1 MSRPVPPA
9 RRPSLAVRLLATA
22 ALASW
27 PLPFW
32 CVALRIGAAALAD
45 TVLPLLLAL
54 GALSLTLRLLLHR
67 RRGDFGIFF
76 PDTRDQRGTV
86 GSIRVNAAL
95 LLIFNLGA
103 AWFVLHNPLSRTTTI
118 VMLVLTT
125 VSAMNL
131 ADESWMARGRRLASR
146 S

>member
-9 RRPSLAVRLLATA
+9 PRPSLAVRVLACA

-54 GALSLTLRLLLHR
+54 GALSLALRLLLHR
-67 RRGDFGIFF
+67 RPGDFGIFF
-76 PDTRDQRGTV
+76 PDTRDQRGTA

-103 AWFVLHNPLSRTTTI
+103 AWFVRHDPLTRTTTI
-118 VMLVLTT
+118 VMLVLST

-131 ADESWMARGRRLASR
+131 ADESWMARSRRLASR